1 MADLKQYNEVFERKA
16 SLLSMEKFSQK
27 LDNPPAPPPE
37 DKYYFIMTFFV
48 ILGFAI
54 MIPFTFLLTAT
65 DYWMYKFR
73 DVSQENYDPNNKT
86 FLQTNF
92 ASISSMLSSV
102 PTALTT
108 VIVSLFAHRI
118 DLRLRLLGAMIAM
131 SMSFISFTIL
141 VKVNTDSWQVG
152 FFILTILISVVNT

>member
-65 DYWMYKFR
+65 DNR
-73 DVSQENYDPNNKT
+73 SQITFTWCHDSNEYVFHIFHDIGESKYGFLKIFHACVHFPSERNIRPAGRNLCSSNYD
-86 FLQTNF
+86 
-92 ASISSMLSSV
+92 A
-102 PTALTT
+102 
-108 VIVSLFAHRI
+108 
-118 DLRLRLLGAMIAM
+118 
-131 SMSFISFTIL
+131 
-141 VKVNTDSWQVG
+141 
-152 FFILTILISVVNT
+152 

>member
-65 DYWMYKFR
+65 DNR
-73 DVSQENYDPNNKT
+73 SQIT
-86 FLQTNF
+86 FTWCHDSNEYVFHIFHDIGESKYGFLASGLFHPHHINF
-92 ASISSMLSSV
+92 GSQY
-102 PTALTT
+102 
-108 VIVSLFAHRI
+108 LFFNHI
-118 DLRLRLLGAMIAM
+118 
-131 SMSFISFTIL
+131 F
-141 VKVNTDSWQVG
+141 N
-152 FFILTILISVVNT
+152 